1 MSVAQ
6 QQQFSG
12 TYAADPI
19 HSSFN
24 FAVKHIVSTF
34 RASFG
39 DVQATLTSGDDGLVL
54 TGSARVDSISVTT
67 PEQFR
72 AHLLAPDFFDAEAHP
87 TIDFRSTRVDLAE
100 DGTAT
105 VDGELTVKGNTVPV
119 TATGTY
125 TAPIEGLMGEQ
136 RGALELTT
144 TVDRNKLGLT
154 WNAPLPQG
162 GNVLADDVE
171 IAVHVELVAQA

>member
-39 DVQATLTSGDDGLVL
+39 DVQATLASGDDGLVL

-105 VDGELTVKGNTVPV
+105 VEGELTVKGNTVPV

>member
-1 MSVAQ
+1 MSVA

-39 DVQATLTSGDDGLVL
+39 DVQATLASGDDGLVL
-54 TGSARVDSISVTT
+54 TGSARAESISVTT

-105 VDGELTVKGNTVPV
+105 VEGELTVKGNTVPV